1 MDRDVFD
8 GFTKL
13 LAASP
18 SRRQALGVL
27 LGVGVTGFAEA
38 AAAAPELVRAAVA
51 VRAEHRE
58 SVVELHAERLA
69 EVRRRAGERHVI
81 GDEEE

>member
-8 GFTKL
+8 GLTKL

-27 LGVGVTGFAEA
+27 LGSA
-38 AAAAPELVRAAVA
+38 
-51 VRAEHRE
+51 
-58 SVVELHAERLA
+58 
-69 EVRRRAGERHVI
+69 
-81 GDEEE
+81 